1 MLGTKNSLRH
11 RDDITTA
18 EEYINFLFGKE
29 AGYAAIGACVNGIY
43 REKLIQR
50 PKLNGFLSQVHIEQK
65 EDVYLSANL
74 FLNSETRAISN
85 LKRLTAIYVDLDC
98 YKKGLHPDQTLF
110 ILQSDIFDHELPQP
124 SVILFS
130 GQGLQ
135 LIWKISDDR
144 NALPTW
150 KRVEAFFHRV
160 LIPFGADP
168 KAMDASRILRM
179 PFTKS
184 SKTGEEVKILDLHD
198 ISYSLYELIQELN
211 IPGSSSPK
219 SSSMG
224 KATAK
229 QRTAALSIAKKL
241 GVEAPDFNNFKETYA
256 FIHNGCEK
264 LKNQKSK
271 RRMGKRKQGFKQIL
285 QQRIDDL
292 VTLAQLRQGQN
303 CGREC
308 ILFLLRLWYGE
319 LTNDFESAKE
329 MILEVNQMFQY
340 PLTQKEVITATLSA
354 EKAIKRNRTYR
365 YRDTTIIDML
375 QITEEELCHLP
386 YFSNV
391 LYSQKLSRRSQNRS
405 AYLRRLKRTGK
416 ATKRQST
423 QKSLRKM
430 RHYLAHN
437 LSREEICRKLKISR
451 STFYRYKRMVAVF
464 KPISCTRTHN
474 THKRPIFS
482 WPYYYWTPVGSP
494 AVVNKLNTTTA
505 IPTLLPIKS
514 NRSYLS
520 DLFAIPSLHLDC
532 IVGSISYVFSV
543 HYQAVLTKRRL
554 QPYQGSTIPPPTVC
568 AQKDAV
574 IQKNSTFFGYY
585 THRTYV
591 LF

>member
-1 MLGTKNSLRH
+1 MLGTKISLRH
-11 RDDITTA
+11 RDDITTVG
-18 EEYINFLFGKE
+18 EYINFLFGKE
-29 AGYAAIGACVNGIY
+29 AGYAAVGACVNGIY
-43 REKLIQR
+43 REKLVQR
-50 PKLNGFLSQVHIEQK
+50 QELNAFLSRVHIEQK
-65 EDVYLSANL
+65 EDIYLSANL

-98 YKKGLHPDQTLF
+98 YKKGLRPDQALF
-110 ILQSDIFDHELPQP
+110 LLQSDVFNHELPQP

-150 KRVEAFFHRV
+150 KRVEAFFHHV

-168 KAMDASRILRM
+168 KATDASRILRM

-184 SKTGEEVKILDLHD
+184 SKTGEEIKILDLHD
-198 ISYSLYELIQELN
+198 VSYSLYELIQELN
-211 IPGSSSPK
+211 IPRSSSQK
-219 SSSMG
+219 FSSMG
-224 KATAK
+224 QATAK
-229 QRTAALSIAKKL
+229 QRTAALNIAKKL
-241 GVEAPDFNNFKETYA
+241 GVETPDFNNFKETYA

-264 LKNQKSK
+264 LKNQKNK
-271 RRMGKRKQGFKQIL
+271 KQIGKRKKGFNQIL

-319 LTNDFESAKE
+319 LTNDFELTKR

-340 PLTQKEVITATLSA
+340 PLSQKEAIAATFSA

-365 YRDTTIIDML
+365 YRDTTIIAML

-391 LYSQKLSRRSQNRS
+391 LSSQKLSRRSQNRS

-416 ATKRQST
+416 TTKRQST
-423 QKSLRKM
+423 QKSLRRM

-464 KPISCTRTHN
+464 KPISCAQKHN
-474 THKRPIFS
+474 TRKSPIFS

-494 AVVNKLNTTTA
+494 AVVNKLNTTTV
-505 IPTLLPIKS
+505 IPTSPPIVS
-514 NRSYLS
+514 NRFHLPG
-520 DLFAIPSLHLDC
+520 LFAIPSLRSNC
-532 IVGSISYVFSV
+532 IVGPISYALDAR
-543 HYQAVLTKRRL
+543 YQAALTKRRL
-554 QPYQGSTIPPPTVC
+554 QPYQGSTIPPPHDSARKHT
-568 AQKDAV
+568 
-574 IQKNSTFFGYY
+574 
-585 THRTYV
+585 
-591 LF
+591 